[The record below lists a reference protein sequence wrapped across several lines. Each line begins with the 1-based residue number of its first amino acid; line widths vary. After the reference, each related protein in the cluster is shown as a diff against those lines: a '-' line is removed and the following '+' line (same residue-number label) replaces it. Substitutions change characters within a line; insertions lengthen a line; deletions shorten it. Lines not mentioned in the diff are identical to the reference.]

1 MHNIPFETLP
11 SKALQGL
18 DDDNV
23 KNNRKC
29 PIQLQ
34 KETPTGMVDTI
45 CNDEVQDGNAGLCK

>member
-11 SKALQGL
+11 SETLQML

-34 KETPTGMVDTI
+34 KETPTGLVDTI